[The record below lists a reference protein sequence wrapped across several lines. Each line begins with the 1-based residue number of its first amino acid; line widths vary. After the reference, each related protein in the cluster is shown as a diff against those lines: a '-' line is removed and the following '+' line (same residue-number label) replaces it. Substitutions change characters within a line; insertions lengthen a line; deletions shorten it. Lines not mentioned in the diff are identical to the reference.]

1 MIDTCEKFN
10 EKYAEFL
17 EKDQH
22 GLTIEVPGIVMYLD
36 QIFNDLTQIPGFRY
50 SHIGTHMGMAKLY
63 NSLPE
68 ILPYVGRTMDK
79 AIEERL
85 NFILTVEREIEQR
98 MKHGNTI

>member
-10 EKYAEFL
+10 EKYAKFL
-17 EKDQH
+17 VEGQY
-22 GLTIEVPGIVMYLD
+22 GLTIEIPGIVMYLD
-36 QIFNDLTQIPGFRY
+36 QIFQDLTQIPGFNY
-50 SHIGTHMGMAKLY
+50 SHIGTERGMARIY

-68 ILPYVGRTMDK
+68 TLPYVGRTMDK

-98 MKHGNTI
+98 SKITK